1 MGLTGLKGGVEGM
14 MLVSNPD
21 QLQNKKLREWVR
33 QVDSLTDSSDGYEC
47 YAEHGE
53 QLKVLL
59 NNIMIFAIKED
70 AWYLYFHAL
79 RYMFYILSRYDMD
92 KKVALKCAK
101 NYFMFRACRMNR
113 EIPNYVDTNISELN
127 GYILNEIFRI
137 YKEDCS
143 INDAW
148 MDSYMRFFKYCV
160 DMYKEK
166 WCYYH
171 AMIRLGLLY
180 QDKEMAKKGKQK
192 FDKLDCSY
200 CYICSHEVYLGY
212 YLLFDDLESAE
223 ALLHNLVEKRIPV
236 NYLWSYK
243 KCARANKKS
252 LYEKLLG
259 YCLLL
264 GKSEFFHKIF
274 KEHGKELFGEEKEV
288 YTSGILYH
296 LLTGKMDQ
304 IEEDIK
310 QAAEDLM
317 LEKREQTTTLSS
329 IFDFLCWV
337 SYFSILEENGVRE
350 VKGDF
355 PREIGIDGTDGKYQ
369 VPVLKAYFEHR
380 ADILGKQMEEARKKF
395 SYQKLKESYKEC
407 TGGINAVS

>member
-1 MGLTGLKGGVEGM
+1 M

-171 AMIRLGLLY
+171 AMIRLGL
-180 QDKEMAKKGKQK
+180 
-192 FDKLDCSY
+192 
-200 CYICSHEVYLGY
+200 
-212 YLLFDDLESAE
+212 
-223 ALLHNLVEKRIPV
+223 
-236 NYLWSYK
+236 
-243 KCARANKKS
+243 
-252 LYEKLLG
+252 
-259 YCLLL
+259 
-264 GKSEFFHKIF
+264 
-274 KEHGKELFGEEKEV
+274 
-288 YTSGILYH
+288 
-296 LLTGKMDQ
+296 
-304 IEEDIK
+304 
-310 QAAEDLM
+310 
-317 LEKREQTTTLSS
+317 
-329 IFDFLCWV
+329 
-337 SYFSILEENGVRE
+337 
-350 VKGDF
+350 
-355 PREIGIDGTDGKYQ
+355 
-369 VPVLKAYFEHR
+369 
-380 ADILGKQMEEARKKF
+380 
-395 SYQKLKESYKEC
+395 
-407 TGGINAVS
+407 